1 MKQLKDIEVGKT
13 FLGNDGI
20 ERIILEHFPDGK
32 TLTLTRD
39 RLFKSVYGENNDYKS
54 SKIKK
59 LLENEITKLEKT
71 FGKEN
76 LNAFKINLLSEDGL
90 DTYGEIETK
99 CGLLTAEQYRKYT
112 RIIEQYHVGSWWLA
126 TPDSTTER
134 SDSLFVSYVHACG
147 FLICSRCYVDRDC
160 FGGCGDGIGV
170 RAVCLFNSNIFV
182 SE

>member
-1 MKQLKDIEVGKT
+1 MKQLKDIEVGKI
-13 FLGNDGI
+13 FSGGDNI
-20 ERIILEHFPDGK
+20 ERIVLEHFPNGE

-39 RLFKSVYGENNDYKS
+39 LLFKSVYGENNDYKS

-59 LLENEITKLEKT
+59 RLENEISKLEKT

-112 RIIEQYHVGSWWLA
+112 RIIEQYPVDSWWLA

-134 SDSLFVSYVHACG
+134 NDSLCVRCVNACG
-147 FLICSRCYVDRDC
+147 CLDYC
-160 FGGCGDGIGV
+160 GCGYSLGV